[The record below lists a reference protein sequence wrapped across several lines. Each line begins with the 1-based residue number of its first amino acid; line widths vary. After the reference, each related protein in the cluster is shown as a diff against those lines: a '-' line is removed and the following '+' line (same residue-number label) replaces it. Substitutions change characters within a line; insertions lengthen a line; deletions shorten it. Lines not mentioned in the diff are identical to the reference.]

1 MFYYSKEKMYSEDD
15 EGDETLKKDM
25 LLRQAR
31 VLYPELEEWLLEMA
45 VNMHLAQEKENERVK
60 LTELTI
66 NDDY

>member
-1 MFYYSKEKMYSEDD
+1 MYSEDD

-45 VNMHLAQEKENERVK
+45 VNMHIAQEKENEKVK
-60 LTELTI
+60 IMDLTI

>member
-1 MFYYSKEKMYSEDD
+1 MYSEDD

-45 VNMHLAQEKENERVK
+45 VNMHIAQEKQNDKVK
-60 LTELTI
+60 ITDLTI

>member
-1 MFYYSKEKMYSEDD
+1 MYSEDD

-45 VNMHLAQEKENERVK
+45 VNIHIAQEKQNDIVK
-60 LTELTI
+60 ITDLTI
-66 NDDY
+66 SDDY

>member
-1 MFYYSKEKMYSEDD
+1 MYSEDD
-15 EGDETLKKDM
+15 EGDETHKKDM

-45 VNMHLAQEKENERVK
+45 VNMHIAQEKENEKVK
-60 LTELTI
+60 ITDLTI